1 MIEITARC
9 ADSEASSYIFDT
21 TNNADHEEQ
30 PMSLLEA
37 NDNGDAGELSAHELD
52 AVSGGKVLEIPIGSV
67 TIQLNFDNGCW
78 ASGTAKTSSAEGAPS
93 K

>member
-1 MIEITARC
+1 VIEITARC
-9 ADSEASSYIFDT
+9 AGSEAISHIFDT

-78 ASGTAKTSSAEGAPS
+78 AVWNGKDLVGGGCP